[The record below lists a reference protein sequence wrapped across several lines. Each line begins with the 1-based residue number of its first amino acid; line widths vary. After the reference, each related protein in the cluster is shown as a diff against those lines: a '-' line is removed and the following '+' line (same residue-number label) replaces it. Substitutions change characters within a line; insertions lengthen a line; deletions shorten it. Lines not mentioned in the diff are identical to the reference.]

1 MTKEQLELEVE
12 RLTKENERLKES
24 VEIFKEGLIKL
35 AQFTNNPAVD
45 IVVDIER
52 FKKIER
58 FRKQD
63 ALQKAYYKNK

>member
-1 MTKEQLELEVE
+1 MTKEQLELEIE

>member
-1 MTKEQLELEVE
+1 MTKEQLELEIE
-12 RLTKENERLKES
+12 ILTKENERLKES

-35 AQFTNNPAVD
+35 AQFTNNPAVE
-45 IVVDIER
+45 IVDIER

>member
-1 MTKEQLELEVE
+1 MTKEQLELEIE

-35 AQFTNNPAVD
+35 AQFTNNPAVE
-45 IVVDIER
+45 IVDIER

>member
-1 MTKEQLELEVE
+1 MTKEQLELEIE
-12 RLTKENERLKES
+12 RLTKENERLKQS

>member
-1 MTKEQLELEVE
+1 MTKEQLELEIE
-12 RLTKENERLKES
+12 RLTKENERLKQS

-35 AQFTNNPAVD
+35 AQFTNNPAVE
-45 IVVDIER
+45 IVDIER

>member
-35 AQFTNNPAVD
+35 AQFTNNPAVE
-45 IVVDIER
+45 IVDIER

>member
-1 MTKEQLELEVE
+1 MTKEQLKLEVE

-35 AQFTNNPAVD
+35 AQFTNNPAVE
-45 IVVDIER
+45 IVDIER